1 MDFVKKIYINSLVES
16 FKDILLFLSL
26 FNCWNLNYCLIVWIL
41 IVWIYNLKFEI
52 VVNVKFKGFWIK

>member
-52 VVNVKFKGFWIK
+52 VVNFKFEGFWIK

>member
-16 FKDILLFLSL
+16 FKDILLFLLL

-52 VVNVKFKGFWIK
+52 VVNVKFEGFWIK

>member
-41 IVWIYNLKFEI
+41 IVWIYNFKFEI
-52 VVNVKFKGFWIK
+52 VVNVKFEGFWIK

>member
-26 FNCWNLNYCLIVWIL
+26 FICWNLNYCLIVWIL

-52 VVNVKFKGFWIK
+52 VVNVKFEGFWIK